1 MMNKK
6 FLTTSSLL
14 MAVALFL
21 AVNIASN
28 VGLKSARLDLTEN
41 RLYTLSQGS
50 KNILQQIS
58 EPITLRFYFSQK
70 LANSLPG
77 INSYAIRVKELLEEY
92 QRTAGHQLKLQ
103 VIDPESF
110 SEEEDRAVAYGLQG
124 IPIDDS
130 NNTFYFGLVGTNS
143 TDDEETVTFFQ
154 PNREEFLEYD
164 LTQLVYRLAHPK
176 QKIVGIM
183 SSLPLQGNV
192 SPLSTQTRAQ
202 PWMMVEQIRQL
213 SQVQTVETTVATIPE
228 NIDVLMVVHPKNL
241 SDSTI
246 YAIDQFILRG
256 GKAMIF
262 VDPYSEAD
270 NPPSDPNNPLAG
282 MNAPRHSTLAPLFEA
297 WGVELLVGK
306 AIGDLQTAQ
315 KVQVKKQSRLAV
327 INYPVWMDLNGK
339 EYFNKEDI
347 VTNNLGNVVFAT
359 AGALSKKGEVNTAF
373 IPLIESSEQAAEIE
387 TVKLGMFSDPEELVR
402 DMKPTGK
409 KFTLAAR
416 VTGTVKT
423 AFPSGKPKPA
433 EDKESDKTKIELP
446 KTEETHLTE
455 AVEPI
460 NIIIVADTDLLE
472 DDRWVQVQNFL
483 GQRIAIPHAANATF
497 VTNALDNLSG
507 SNDLISVRSRGGFA
521 RPFTRVAEI
530 QQQAEQ
536 QFREKEKQLLGQLKE
551 TDQKIRELQNK
562 KQEGNKLVLSAEQQQ
577 EIANFRDQKIKIRK
591 ELRNVQHELQ
601 KNIENL
607 ESWMKFINIGLMPL
621 LIGLGGMTLGIY
633 GQRRRRSL
641 QPVRKIG

>member
-1 MMNKK
+1 MNRKL
-6 FLTTSSLL
+6 LTTSGLL

-28 VGLKSARLDLTEN
+28 VGLKSARLDLTEG
-41 RLYTLSQGS
+41 RLYTLSSGS
-50 KNILQQIS
+50 KNILKQIT
-58 EPITLRFYFSQK
+58 EPMTLRFYFSQK

-77 INSYAIRVKELLEEY
+77 ISSYAIRVRELLEEY
-92 QRTAGHQLKLQ
+92 QRIAGNNLKLQ
-103 VIDPESF
+103 VIDPEPF

-124 IPIDDS
+124 VPIDDS
-130 NNTFYFGLVGTNS
+130 NNTFYFGLAGSNS
-143 TDDEETVTFFQ
+143 TDDEETITFFQ

-183 SSLPLQGNV
+183 SSLPMQGNS
-192 SPLSTQTRAQ
+192 SPLATQTRSQ

-213 SQVQTVETTVATIPE
+213 SQVRTLETNVDKIPE
-228 NIDVLMVVHPKNL
+228 DINVLMIVHPKNF
-241 SDSTI
+241 SDSTL
-246 YAIDQFILRG
+246 YAIDQFVLHG
-256 GKAMIF
+256 GKAMVF

-282 MNAPRHSTLAPLFEA
+282 MNAPRHSTLGSLFEA
-297 WGVELLVGK
+297 WGVELLQGK
-306 AIGDLQTAQ
+306 VVGDLQTAQ
-315 KVQVKKQSRLAV
+315 KVQVRKQSRSAV
-327 INYPVWMDLNGK
+327 VNYPVWMDLSTK

-347 VTNNLGNVVFAT
+347 VTNNLGNVVLAT
-359 AGALSKKGEVNTAF
+359 AGSLTKKGEVGTTF
-373 IPLIESSEQAAEIE
+373 VPLIESSDKSAEIE
-387 TVKLGMFSDPEELVR
+387 TTKLGMFSDPEELSR
-402 DMKPTGK
+402 SIKPAGK

-416 VTGTVKT
+416 ITGKVKT
-423 AFPSGKPKPA
+423 AFPNGKPKPQ
-433 EDKESDKTKIELP
+433 EDKNSEPTRVEP
-446 KTEETHLTE
+446 PPTEEQSLTE
-455 AVEPI
+455 SAEPI
-460 NIIIVADTDLLE
+460 NVIVVADTDLLE
-472 DDRWVQVQNFL
+472 DQRWVQVQNFL
-483 GQRIAIPHAANATF
+483 GQRIAIPQAANATF

-521 RPFTRVAEI
+521 RPFTRVEVI

-536 QFREKEKQLLGQLKE
+536 QFREKEKQLQAQLQE
-551 TDQKIRELQNK
+551 TDRKIRELQNK

-577 EIANFRDQKIKIRK
+577 EIANFRNEKIKIRK

-621 LIGLGGMTLGIY
+621 LVGIGGITLSLY
-633 GQRRRRSL
+633 GQRRRRGLS
-641 QPVRKIG
+641 PVRKNS